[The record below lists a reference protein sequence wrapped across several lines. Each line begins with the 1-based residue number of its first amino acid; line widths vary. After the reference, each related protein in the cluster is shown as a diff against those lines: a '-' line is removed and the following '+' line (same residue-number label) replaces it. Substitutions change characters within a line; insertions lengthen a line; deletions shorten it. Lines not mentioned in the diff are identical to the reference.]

1 MFLSSTLRSPLSDS
15 SAQLGLLDSYCK
27 GKIAKK
33 AMCLP
38 LVLGK
43 KIQSW
48 RNAGFVVFYYFN
60 NTKHGYA
67 ISDAKLLKTMLRH
80 N

>member
-1 MFLSSTLRSPLSDS
+1 
-15 SAQLGLLDSYCK
+15 
-27 GKIAKK
+27 
-33 AMCLP
+33 MCLP